1 MLSTYLESEVM
12 SASPGKLVVM
22 MYDGAINFLRR
33 LDHIDWARDFEAK
46 SYNINKAY
54 AILSELILTLNMDHK
69 EISDPLRGL
78 YVFMQGRLLTATVQ
92 NDKSAVKEVLELLTG
107 LKESWATILKEQ
119 NSTSSIQLTNSPASQ
134 DENGS
139 EESTFSLAC

>member
-33 LDHIDWARDFEAK
+33 LDVIDWTRDFETK

-69 EISDPLRGL
+69 EISEPLRGL
-78 YVFMQGRLLTATVQ
+78 YVFMQGRLLAATVQ
-92 NDKSAVKEVLELLTG
+92 NDKSAVSEVIGLLTG
-107 LKESWATILKEQ
+107 LKESWAEILKQQ
-119 NSTSSIQLTNSPASQ
+119 NSSNPVELSSSAIPE
-134 DENGS
+134 DENDM
-139 EESTFSLAC
+139 ESTFSLAC